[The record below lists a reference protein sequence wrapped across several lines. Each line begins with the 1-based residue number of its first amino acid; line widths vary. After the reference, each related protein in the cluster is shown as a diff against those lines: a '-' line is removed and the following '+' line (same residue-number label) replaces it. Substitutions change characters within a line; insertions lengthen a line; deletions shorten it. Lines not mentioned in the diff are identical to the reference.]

1 MRGPPSHGRL
11 RAFVIGLLLLTSYA
25 AASVADLYAV
35 SGLVVFVGQ
44 ASLLALWAIEAA
56 LALAFAMAMASV
68 MRLVAPRRLLM
79 WTWLAAASAYAV
91 LGVAFLLGARG
102 GTTLV
107 ILGIVDKLQVNVV
120 YFAAWAY
127 ARELFDV
134 DQTVRYY
141 GAINAM
147 SFAGSLA
154 GTAVGGANLK
164 SGLGPAPAMF
174 GVALLFVVGALALGP
189 LLRLAART
197 PGEGAA
203 ATTEPE
209 RPVDVGAALRYIVG
223 SPVFLCLALLG
234 IANGCGYTILEYEVI
249 RRIAARTA
257 GEADPLGGFGFL
269 FAGLRVAQP
278 LIYSLVELTI
288 TSRLL
293 RRVRVSRVFFS
304 APTAV
309 TIGVALLLWKSS
321 ALLALAASCALQA
334 AFAMETQA
342 VSGIVAGLTPEL
354 RATVGVVA
362 TSIFYP
368 IGYIVGSALLWGGEH
383 AGTSMRALQ
392 LGAGLVGGLF
402 ALGVAVRLNRTKV
415 ALAFSAERKRK

>member
-1 MRGPPSHGRL
+1 
-11 RAFVIGLLLLTSYA
+11 VIGLLLVTSNA

-35 SGLVVFVGQ
+35 SNLVVFVGEK
-44 ASLLALWAIEAA
+44 SLLGLWIIEAL

-68 MRLVAPRRLLM
+68 MRHIAPRRLLIF
-79 WTWLAAASAYAV
+79 TWLGAAAAYAI
-91 LGVAFLLGARG
+91 LGLVFLLGPRG
-102 GTTLV
+102 SRTLV
-107 ILGIVDKLQVNVV
+107 VLGIVDKLQVNVV

-127 ARELFDV
+127 ARELFNV
-134 DQTVRYY
+134 DETVRYY

-147 SFAGSLA
+147 SFFGSLA

-174 GVALLFVVGALALGP
+174 GVAALFVLGAIALGP

-197 PGEGAA
+197 PGEGPGAGA
-203 ATTEPE
+203 QQPASNGEL
-209 RPVDVGAALRYIVG
+209 RPVHLRAALGYIVR
-223 SPVFLCLALLG
+223 SPIFLCLALLG

-249 RRIAARTA
+249 RRLAAKTS
-257 GEADPLGGFGFL
+257 GQADPLGGFGLL

-278 LIYSLVELTI
+278 LIYSVVELTI

-309 TIGVALLLWKSS
+309 TVSIALLWYAPS
-321 ALLALAASCALQA
+321 AVLALAGSCALQA
-334 AFAMETQA
+334 AFAVETQA
-342 VSGIVAGLTPEL
+342 ISGIVAGLSPDL

-368 IGYIVGSALLWGGEH
+368 LGYIAGSALLWV
-383 AGTSMRALQ
+383 AGDAMRGLQ
-392 LGAGLVGGLF
+392 LAFGVAIGCF
-402 ALGVAVRLNRTKV
+402 ALATALRLARTGVT
-415 ALAFSAERKRK
+415 LAFTKSTPS